1 MQQCIENVRLQK
13 KMNFKLL
20 VKLINETHIIL
31 QQHACKAVN
40 FGLTLRNWLIGF
52 YIFEFEQ
59 KGKDQAKYGIDLLG
73 KLADSIRIKGLT
85 SPELSRCR
93 HFYKTYPQIL
103 GTLPQESK
111 SNLIDMLSEFLSLEK
126 NFGTLSQELAM
137 LDGTENK
144 PQFKPE
150 LINKISYSHFV
161 ELIKI
166 DDDTK
171 RKCYELLILKTNL
184 SVRELKRQISSLS
197 YERLGISRNKPKALE
212 QIAGKITPE
221 TPRDIIKSHYF
232 FEFLNVN
239 QPETIEETELEQA
252 LTDHLQTFIIE
263 LGNGFCFEG
272 RQKRILIGDE
282 YFFVDLVF
290 YHRILKCH
298 VLIELKVDSFSHSH
312 AAQLVTYLN
321 YFKSNMMEKND
332 NSPIGILL
340 VTDKNKTLVEYATA
354 NDKDR
359 LFVSK
364 YKLSLPSEEELKSFI
379 ENELS
384 GGRLL

>member
-1 MQQCIENVRLQK
+1 MD
-13 KMNFKLL
+13 FKSL
-20 VKLINETHIIL
+20 VKLINEAHNTL
-31 QQHACKAVN
+31 QQQASKAVN
-40 FGLTLRNWLIGF
+40 ISLTLRNWLIGF
-52 YIFEFEQ
+52 YIVEFEQ
-59 KGKDQAKYGIDLLG
+59 HGKDRAKYGVDLLG
-73 KLADSIRIKGLT
+73 KLAASISIKGLT

-93 HFYKTYPQIL
+93 QFYKIYPHILGALTQESKNNFIQILSENMLPKRIL
-103 GTLPQESK
+103 GTV
-111 SNLIDMLSEFLSLEK
+111 
-126 NFGTLSQELAM
+126 SQELETI
-137 LDGTENK
+137 DGTKGQSDLQN
-144 PQFKPE
+144 
-150 LINKISYSHFV
+150 IIHKIPYSHFA

-171 RKCYELLILKTNL
+171 RKYYELLIIKTNL
-184 SVRELKRQISSLS
+184 SVRELKRQISTLS
-197 YERLGISRNKPKALE
+197 YERLGISKNKTKALE
-212 QIAGKITPE
+212 QVTRKITPGI
-221 TPRDIIKSHYF
+221 PQDVIKSHYF

-239 QPETIEETELEQA
+239 KPDLIEETELEQA

-298 VLIELKVDSFSHSH
+298 VLIELKVDSFSHAH

-321 YFKSNMMEKND
+321 YYKSNILEKGD
-332 NSPIGILL
+332 NPPIGILL

-364 YKLSLPSEEELKSFI
+364 YKLNLPSVEELKEFI
-379 ENELS
+379 ENELR
-384 GGRLL
+384 GER